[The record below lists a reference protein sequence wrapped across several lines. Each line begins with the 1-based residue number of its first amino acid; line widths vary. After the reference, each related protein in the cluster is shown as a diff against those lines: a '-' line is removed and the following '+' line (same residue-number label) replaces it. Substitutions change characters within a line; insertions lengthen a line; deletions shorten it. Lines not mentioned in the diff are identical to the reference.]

1 MMTTILI
8 IAGLFLIAFVVGI
21 ILDVRDEKKRA
32 DKRYHENNRPD
43 YR

>member
-1 MMTTILI
+1 MTIILI
-8 IAGLFLIAFVVGI
+8 IAGLFLVAFVIGI

-32 DKRYHENNRPD
+32 NKRYQDNNRPD